1 MQKKTK
7 YKLIRN
13 AGLVAVTAGLY
24 VASFSTSFPNYH
36 VYSESEIQYR
46 QELHDIKLES
56 ITFVNQELYDLLLR
70 KTCSQELTHEN
81 LNNIYTLVI
90 TNELSNQDFSDL
102 KYLTNLNKLYIS
114 NNNIDLND
122 LYYNSNLKDLNITNG
137 NIQNTACLP
146 NTINRLILRNV
157 TITDG
162 PMITPYYLTYL
173 SMTDTNAN
181 QLYLKNPEKLKS
193 LKVEGNVFID
203 LNILKLCENLS
214 FLELK
219 KCPNV
224 TNGQVLQTLDIK
236 DLYLD
241 DYSTIWLDQ
250 ETVSKIDFESQGG
263 NIVEEVKILDDIINE
278 LNLDNMSNDEKRRT
292 IVSFVIDKLQY
303 DQMIESNSDAS
314 KDIYRFYTN
323 LPIYYA
329 VRFSDSISV
338 NYTCLVQALCNRA
351 GLTNYQ
357 LFGDN
362 NRTWNNIEGLL
373 VDPLQYDLTG
383 NQSYYAFNENSNY
396 IPNIDAPKSDLDIVE
411 IGYINKYDGI
421 QITFNKQNFKFKIGA
436 YALAVFLINFAYL
449 ITTWNLEDE
458 NDLEYVEDN
467 KGYEYEEK
475 PKKVKLSR
483 KEKKLQAQAE
493 KLREQKPIFG
503 EDKVKSKTKPLFTFN
518 PKSFISN
525 RTMKFKTIKANPKV
539 VKKIKTT
546 SEMVKSFKNTPR
558 KVDQSMKLNLTNRV

>member
-1 MQKKTK
+1 
-7 YKLIRN
+7 
-13 AGLVAVTAGLY
+13 
-24 VASFSTSFPNYH
+24 
-36 VYSESEIQYR
+36 
-46 QELHDIKLES
+46 
-56 ITFVNQELYDLLLR
+56 
-70 KTCSQELTHEN
+70 
-81 LNNIYTLVI
+81 
-90 TNELSNQDFSDL
+90 
-102 KYLTNLNKLYIS
+102 
-114 NNNIDLND
+114 
-122 LYYNSNLKDLNITNG
+122 
-137 NIQNTACLP
+137 
-146 NTINRLILRNV
+146 
-157 TITDG
+157 
-162 PMITPYYLTYL
+162 MITPYYLTYL

-224 TNGQVLQTLDIK
+224 TNGQVVQTLDIK

-263 NIVEEVKILDDIINE
+263 NIIEEVKILDDIINE
-278 LNLDNMSNDEKRRT
+278 LNLDNMSNDEKRRA

-362 NRTWNNIEGLL
+362 KRTWNNIEGLL
-373 VDPLQYDLTG
+373 VDPLQYD
-383 NQSYYAFNENSNY
+383 
-396 IPNIDAPKSDLDIVE
+396 
-411 IGYINKYDGI
+411 
-421 QITFNKQNFKFKIGA
+421 
-436 YALAVFLINFAYL
+436 
-449 ITTWNLEDE
+449 
-458 NDLEYVEDN
+458 
-467 KGYEYEEK
+467 
-475 PKKVKLSR
+475 
-483 KEKKLQAQAE
+483 
-493 KLREQKPIFG
+493 
-503 EDKVKSKTKPLFTFN
+503 
-518 PKSFISN
+518 
-525 RTMKFKTIKANPKV
+525 
-539 VKKIKTT
+539 
-546 SEMVKSFKNTPR
+546 
-558 KVDQSMKLNLTNRV
+558 

>member
-70 KTCSQELTHEN
+70 KTGSQELTHEN

-203 LNILKLCENLS
+203 LNVLKFCENLS

-278 LNLDNMSNDEKRRT
+278 LNLDNMSNDEKRRA

-525 RTMKFKTIKANPKV
+525 RTMKLKTIKANPKV

>member
-1 MQKKTK
+1 MKKKTK

-46 QELHDIKLES
+46 QELHDIKLENIS
-56 ITFVNQELYDLLLR
+56 FVNKELYDLLLR
-70 KTCSQELTHEN
+70 KTGSQELTHEN

-122 LYYNSNLKDLNITNG
+122 LYYNSHLKDLNITNG

-203 LNILKLCENLS
+203 LNILKFCENLS

-278 LNLDNMSNDEKRRT
+278 LNLDNMSNDEKRRA

-383 NQSYYAFNENSNY
+383 NQRYYAFNENSNY

-483 KEKKLQAQAE
+483 NEKKLQAHAE

-525 RTMKFKTIKANPKV
+525 RTMKFKTIKANHKV

-558 KVDQSMKLNLTNRV
+558 KVDQSLKLNLTNRV